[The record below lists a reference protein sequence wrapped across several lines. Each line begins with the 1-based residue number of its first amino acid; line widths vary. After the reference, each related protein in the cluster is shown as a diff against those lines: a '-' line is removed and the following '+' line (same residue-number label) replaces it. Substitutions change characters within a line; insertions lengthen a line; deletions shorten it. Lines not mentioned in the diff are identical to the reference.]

1 MTKQNFIIFIVDD
14 MPANLGILDEF
25 LSHHGFEVLIA
36 QDGKS
41 ALAKVEKAQPH
52 LILLDI
58 LMPELDGFETCRR
71 FKANPVTHDIPI
83 IFMTAL
89 TDTVDKVK
97 GFELG
102 AVDYITKPFEQEEVL
117 ARIKTHLRIS
127 QLQQQLQLQNTQL
140 QEKNNQLDLLTRHLS
155 QRTEELRLA
164 NAELGRAARLKD
176 EFLANMS
183 HELRTP
189 LNAILGM
196 SEVLQEGIYG
206 PLNVQQAKSVHTIE
220 ESGRHL
226 LALINDILELAK
238 IEAGKIKLDL
248 IPVSANWVGESCLR
262 LVKELAYKKQVKLQA
277 VFDSNILTVQADER
291 YLKQI
296 LLNLLGNA
304 IKFTPSGGTVRLEIK
319 GDTEQQVVNLSVA
332 DTGIGITAEDMRY
345 LFKPFVQLDGG
356 LNRQHEGTGLGLAL
370 VYRLVEMHGGSISVT
385 SDSGQGSCFTVSLPW
400 QSTTNSF
407 MAFPIDE
414 SVTPPPTQTEAIPA
428 DEFVILLADDN
439 QIMTET
445 IADYLQ
451 AKGYQVVL
459 AHNGLQAIDKARET
473 HPDLILMDVQMPE
486 MDGLEA
492 TRRIRADT
500 EIAEIPIIALTALAK
515 PHDKERCL
523 EAGAN
528 DYLSKPISFKGL
540 AATIKAWL
548 S

>member
-71 FKANPVTHDIPI
+71 FKANPATHDIPI

-127 QLQQQLQLQNTQL
+127 QLQQQLQIQNTQL

-164 NAELGRAARLKD
+164 NTELARAARLKD

-226 LALINDILELAK
+226 LVLINDILELAK

-262 LVKELAYKKQVKLQA
+262 LVKELAHKKQVKLQA
-277 VFDSNILTVQADER
+277 VFDSNRLTVQADER

-304 IKFTPSGGTVRLEIK
+304 IKFTPTGGTVRLEIK

-385 SDSGQGSCFTVSLPW
+385 SNSGQGSCFTVALPW
-400 QSTTNSF
+400 QSAMDSL
-407 MAFPIDE
+407 ADVPIDE
-414 SVTPPPTQTEAIPA
+414 SVTPPPTQTEAITS
-428 DEFVILLADDN
+428 EFVILLVDDN
-439 QIMTET
+439 QIITET
-445 IADYLQ
+445 IADYLR
-451 AKGYQVVL
+451 AKGYQVIL
-459 AHNGLQAIDKARET
+459 AHNGFQAIERTREV
-473 HPDLILMDVQMPE
+473 HPDLILMDVQIPE
-486 MDGLEA
+486 MDSLEA
-492 TRRIRADT
+492 IRQIRADT
-500 EIAEIPIIALTALAK
+500 ELAEIPIIALTALAR

>member
-71 FKANPVTHDIPI
+71 FKANPATHDIPI

-127 QLQQQLQLQNTQL
+127 QLQQQLQIQNTQL

-164 NAELGRAARLKD
+164 NTELARAARLKD

-226 LALINDILELAK
+226 LVLINDILELAK

-262 LVKELAYKKQVKLQA
+262 LVKELAHKKQVKLQA
-277 VFDSNILTVQADER
+277 AFDPNPLTIQADER

-304 IKFTPSGGTVRLEIK
+304 IKFTPTGGTVRLEIK

-332 DTGIGITAEDMRY
+332 DTGIGITAENMPY
-345 LFKPFVQLDGG
+345 LFKPFVQIDGG

-370 VYRLVEMHGGSISVT
+370 VYRLVKMHGGSISVT
-385 SDSGQGSCFTVSLPW
+385 SNSGQGSCFTVSLPW
-400 QSTTNSF
+400 QSAMDSL
-407 MAFPIDE
+407 ADVPIDE
-414 SVTPPPTQTEAIPA
+414 SVTPPPTQTAAITS
-428 DEFVILLADDN
+428 EFVILLVDDN
-439 QIMTET
+439 QIITET
-445 IADYLQ
+445 IADYLR
-451 AKGYQVVL
+451 AKGYQVIL
-459 AHNGLQAIDKARET
+459 ANNVLQAIEKTRET
-473 HPDLILMDVQMPE
+473 SPDLILMDVKIPE
-486 MDGLEA
+486 MDSLEA
-492 TRRIRADT
+492 IRRIRADT
-500 EIAEIPIIALTALAK
+500 ELAKIPIIALTALAR

>member
-71 FKANPVTHDIPI
+71 FKANPATHDIPI

-155 QRTEELRLA
+155 QRTEELRSANTELA
-164 NAELGRAARLKD
+164 RAARLKD

-226 LALINDILELAK
+226 LVLINDILELAK

-262 LVKELAYKKQVKLQA
+262 LVKELAHKKQVKLQA
-277 VFDSNILTVQADER
+277 VFDPNPLTIQADER

-296 LLNLLGNA
+296 LLNLLDNA
-304 IKFTPSGGTVRLEIK
+304 IKFTPTGGTVELEIK
-319 GDTEQQVVNLSVA
+319 GDPEQQVVNLSVS
-332 DTGIGITAEDMRY
+332 DTGIGIPAKDMPY
-345 LFKPFVQLDGG
+345 LFRIFVQIDGG
-356 LNRQHEGTGLGLAL
+356 LNRQHEGTGLGLAM
-370 VYRLVEMHGGSISVT
+370 VYRLVKMHGGSISVI
-385 SDSGQGSCFTVSLPW
+385 SNSGQGSCFIVALPW
-400 QSTTNSF
+400 QPAMDSL
-407 MAFPIDE
+407 ADVPLDE
-414 SVTPPPTQTEAIPA
+414 SVTPPPTQTAAITS
-428 DEFVILLADDN
+428 EFVILLVDDN
-439 QIMTET
+439 QIITET
-445 IADYLQ
+445 IADYLR
-451 AKGYQVVL
+451 AKGYQVIL
-459 AHNGLQAIDKARET
+459 AHNGVQLIEQTREI
-473 HPDLILMDVQMPE
+473 HPDLILMDIQMPE
-486 MDGLEA
+486 MDSLEA
-492 TRRIRADT
+492 IRRIRADT
-500 EIAEIPIIALTALAK
+500 EMAKIPIIALTALTR
-515 PHDKERCL
+515 PYDKERCL

>member
-1 MTKQNFIIFIVDD
+1 MTKQNFTIFIVDD

-36 QDGKS
+36 QDGKN

-58 LMPELDGFETCRR
+58 LMPELDGFETGRR
-71 FKANPVTHDIPI
+71 LKANPITRDIPI

-117 ARIKTHLRIS
+117 ARIKTHLRIN
-127 QLQQQLQLQNTQL
+127 QLQQQLQTQNTQL
-140 QEKNNQLDLLTRHLS
+140 QATNEQLDKLTYRLS
-155 QRTEELRLA
+155 QQTEELRLA
-164 NAELGRAARLKD
+164 NTELARAARLKD

-189 LNAILGM
+189 LNAVLGM
-196 SEVLQEGIYG
+196 AEVLQEGIYG
-206 PLNVQQAKSVHTIE
+206 PLNAQQTKSVHTIE
-220 ESGRHL
+220 VSGRHL

-238 IEAGKIKLDL
+238 IEAGKIQLEL
-248 IPVSANWVGESCLR
+248 IPVSANWVGESCLQ
-262 LVKELAYKKQVKLQA
+262 LVKELANKKSVKVQA
-277 VFDSNILTVQADER
+277 IFASQPIMVQADER

-296 LLNLLGNA
+296 LLNLLSNA
-304 IKFTPSGGTVRLEIK
+304 IKFTPTGGTVNLEIQ
-319 GDTEQQVVNLSVA
+319 GDSQRQVVNLSVS
-332 DTGIGITAEDMRY
+332 DTGIGISTENLHY

-370 VYRLVEMHGGSISVT
+370 VHRLVEMHGGNISVT
-385 SDSGQGSCFTVSLPW
+385 SNPGQGSCFTVSLPW
-400 QSTTNSF
+400 QDVTTSS
-407 MAFPIDE
+407 ALADDE
-414 SVTPPPTQTEAIPA
+414 SVTPTAIKTEPV
-428 DEFVILLADDN
+428 DSKLVILLADDN
-439 QIMTET
+439 HIINET
-445 IADYLQ
+445 IADYLT

-459 AHNGLQAIDKARET
+459 ATNGIEAIEKARAS
-473 HPDLILMDVQMPE
+473 HPALILMDIQMPE

-492 TRRIRADT
+492 TRQIRADT
-500 EIAEIPIIALTALAK
+500 ELAKIPIIALTALAR
-515 PHDKERCL
+515 PNDRELCL

-548 S
+548 T

>member
-36 QDGKS
+36 KDGKS

-71 FKANPVTHDIPI
+71 LKANPVTYDIPV

-117 ARIKTHLRIS
+117 ARIKTHLRIN
-127 QLQQQLQLQNTQL
+127 QLQQQLQAQNTQL
-140 QEKNNQLDLLTRHLS
+140 QTTNEQLDKLTYRLS
-155 QRTEELRLA
+155 QQTEELRLA
-164 NAELGRAARLKD
+164 NTELARAARLKD

-196 SEVLQEGIYG
+196 AEVLQEGIYG
-206 PLNVQQAKSVHTIE
+206 SLNVQQAKSVHTIE
-220 ESGRHL
+220 TSGRHL

-248 IPVSANWVGESCLR
+248 IPVSANWVGESCIQ
-262 LVKELAYKKQVKLQA
+262 LVKELANKKSVKIQA
-277 VFDSNILTVQADER
+277 VFESNPLTVKADER

-304 IKFTPSGGTVRLEIK
+304 IKFTPAGGTVNLEIK
-319 GDTEQQVVNLSVA
+319 GDTQRQTVNLSVA
-332 DTGIGITAEDMRY
+332 DTGIGISTDNMRY

-385 SDSGQGSCFTVSLPW
+385 SNPGKGSCFTVALPW
-400 QSTTNSF
+400 QVTTNSF
-407 MAFPIDE
+407 PFLPDDDP
-414 SVTPPPTQTEAIPA
+414 VTPASVQTESTNTKV
-428 DEFVILLADDN
+428 VILLADDN
-439 QIMTET
+439 QIITET
-445 IADYLQ
+445 IADYLT
-451 AKGYQVVL
+451 AKGYQIIL
-459 AHNGLQAIDKARET
+459 ATNGIEAIEKTREN
-473 HPDLILMDVQMPE
+473 HPDLILMDIQMPE

-500 EIAEIPIIALTALAK
+500 ELAEIPIIALTALAR
-515 PHDKERCL
+515 PHDKELCL

-540 AATIKAWL
+540 AATIKAWIT
-548 S
+548 

>member
-71 FKANPVTHDIPI
+71 FKANPITQDIPI

-127 QLQQQLQLQNTQL
+127 QLQQQLQIQNIQL
-140 QEKNNQLDLLTRHLS
+140 QEKNEQLDQLTHHLS
-155 QRTEELRLA
+155 QRTEELHLA
-164 NAELGRAARLKD
+164 NVELAQAARLKD

-206 PLNVQQAKSVHTIE
+206 PLNVQQVKSVHTIE

-226 LALINDILELAK
+226 LELINDILELAK

-262 LVKELAYKKQVKLQA
+262 LVKDLAQKKQIKLQA
-277 VFDSNILTVQADER
+277 AFDSNTLTVQADER

-304 IKFTPSGGTVRLEIK
+304 IKFTPNGGTVQLEIK
-319 GDTEQQVVNLSVA
+319 GDTQQQVVNLSVS
-332 DTGIGITAEDMRY
+332 DTGIGISSENMHY

-356 LNRQHEGTGLGLAL
+356 LSRQHEGTGLGLAL
-370 VYRLVEMHGGSISVT
+370 VYRLVVLHGGRISVT
-385 SDSGQGSCFTVSLPW
+385 SHSGQGSCFTVALPW
-400 QSTTNSF
+400 PSATDSSADF
-407 MAFPIDE
+407 SIDE
-414 SVTPPPTQTEAIPA
+414 LVTPLPTQTNATTS
-428 DEFVILLADDN
+428 EFVILLVDDN
-439 QIMTET
+439 QIITET
-445 IADYLQ
+445 IADYLR
-451 AKGYQVVL
+451 AKGYQVIL
-459 AHNGLQAIDKARET
+459 AHNGVQAVKKAKES
-473 HPDLILMDVQMPE
+473 HPNLILMDVQMPE

-492 TRRIRADT
+492 TRQIRADT
-500 EIAEIPIIALTALAK
+500 EMAEIPIIALTALAR

>member
-1 MTKQNFIIFIVDD
+1 MTEQNFIIFIVDD

-58 LMPELDGFETCRR
+58 LMPELDGFETCRHL
-71 FKANPVTHDIPI
+71 KANPATHEIPI

-89 TDTVDKVK
+89 TDVVDKVR

-117 ARIKTHLRIS
+117 ARIKTHLRIN
-127 QLQQQLQLQNTQL
+127 QLQQQLQAQNTQL
-140 QEKNNQLDLLTRHLS
+140 QITNEQLDKLTYRLS
-155 QRTEELRLA
+155 QQTEELRLA
-164 NAELGRAARLKD
+164 NTELARAARLKD

-196 SEVLQEGIYG
+196 AEVLQEGIYG
-206 PLNVQQAKSVHTIE
+206 QLNVQQAKSVHTIE
-220 ESGRHL
+220 ASGRHL

-248 IPVSANWVGESCLR
+248 IPVSANWVGESCLQ
-262 LVKELAYKKQVKLQA
+262 LVKELANKKSVKIQA
-277 VFDSNILTVQADER
+277 VFAPNPLTVQADER

-304 IKFTPSGGTVRLEIK
+304 IKFTPTGGTVNLEIK
-319 GDTEQQVVNLSVA
+319 GDAQRQVVNLSVS
-332 DTGIGITAEDMRY
+332 DTGIGISTENMRY

-370 VYRLVEMHGGSISVT
+370 VYRLVEMHGGSVSVT
-385 SDSGQGSCFTVSLPW
+385 SNPGQGSCFTVSLPW
-400 QSTTNSF
+400 QATSNSL
-407 MAFPIDE
+407 PLLPDND
-414 SVTPPPTQTEAIPA
+414 SVAQPPVPTEPVNSKV
-428 DEFVILLADDN
+428 VILLADDN
-439 QIMTET
+439 QIITET
-445 IADYLQ
+445 IADYLT
-451 AKGYQVVL
+451 AKGYQIIL
-459 AHNGLQAIDKARET
+459 AINGIEAIEKAREN
-473 HPDLILMDVQMPE
+473 HPDLILMDIQMPE

-500 EIAEIPIIALTALAK
+500 ELAEIPIIALTALAR
-515 PHDKERCL
+515 PNDRERCL

-548 S
+548 A